1 MEPAVDRLKVDISKP
16 RYDQSTY
23 SGRAKHFFIVT
34 NPFNILASSTE
45 LEQAKLLVTEYRN
58 KAVLPGLTADQ
69 LWRAKQLYDST
80 YHPDTGEKMFVLG
93 RMSAQVPCNML
104 VTGCMLTFYKTT
116 PAVIFWQWINQSFN
130 AVVNYT
136 NRSGANPIS
145 EKQLGLSYLGATTGA
160 IVTALS
166 LNRLAPRFPPI
177 IGRFVPFAAVAAA
190 NSINLPMMRSNELVN
205 GIPVL
210 TADGEALGE
219 SRKAAQSAITQVV
232 VSRILMAV
240 PGMFIP
246 PILMAKLEKRSFLRR
261 YPMMSAPLQVLMV
274 GASLVLAT
282 PLCCALFPQMSSM
295 KTSRLES
302 ELKAKVLAH
311 PSSPDKVYFN
321 KGL

>member
-1 MEPAVDRLKVDISKP
+1 MWLKVDISKP